1 VNVPAD
7 PTKILFWISLDLDQ
21 DQAEQ
26 VAAQC
31 REVGRAGVGRF
42 FPYANS
48 SPRGFFLNERL
59 EFIYGAGSLGLT
71 CASFVLAVFNFVG
84 IDLVNY
90 DSWPIRPGDEQWL
103 EKIIRQ
109 MPQAHA
115 KMMRDDETKV
125 PRYKPAEVAAAMGS
139 YPVRFCKAARCA
151 RKIRERIADLRGIAW
166 RSWR

>member
-1 VNVPAD
+1 MDGIEHVALALYPRGKHLGLLYRVRAGVPIHIAHLCWHHRLVNVPAD

-103 EKIIRQ
+103 EKI
-109 MPQAHA
+109 
-115 KMMRDDETKV
+115 
-125 PRYKPAEVAAAMGS
+125 
-139 YPVRFCKAARCA
+139 
-151 RKIRERIADLRGIAW
+151 
-166 RSWR
+166 